1 MEYDKLRKVARIS
14 GQGGAFVG
22 DTDNPAFIYLG
33 NAGTAMR
40 PLTAVLSASHGQF
53 LLDGTARM
61 RERPIADLVD
71 GLQQVRSN
79 MQQ

>member
-1 MEYDKLRKVARIS
+1 MQYDKLLKVARIN
-14 GQGGAFVG
+14 GNGGIFVSE
-22 DTDNPAFIYLG
+22 TDETTSIYLG

-40 PLTAVLSASHGQF
+40 PLTAVLSASQGQY

-71 GLQQVRSN
+71 GLQQVRKL
-79 MQQ
+79 